1 MFSSE
6 AHISAV
12 LDYSFGKYL
21 SNCSIIANQ
30 QSKGVVVK
38 PTTQGYNVFFLD
50 YAIFALETDID
61 NDSVEPIIEYT
72 ITA

>member
-1 MFSSE
+1 
-6 AHISAV
+6 
-12 LDYSFGKYL
+12 
-21 SNCSIIANQ
+21 
-30 QSKGVVVK
+30 VVK